1 MYICQSVIVHFNF
14 QHLKFKTCVF
24 FCITEVSAL
33 QLIGYNEPATLQ
45 VFIGSE
51 VGRVK
56 PHGFYQA
63 CKVCGKNSTQCTERE
78 IEGTNVIEIEISPI
92 NDMQVK

>member
-1 MYICQSVIVHFNF
+1 MPFVLSVNNNNVFIFNN
-14 QHLKFKTCVF
+14 KWDCVF
-24 FCITEVSAL
+24 
-33 QLIGYNEPATLQ
+33 QLMGYNEPATLQ

-78 IEGTNVIEIEISPI
+78 IEGTSVIEIEISPI